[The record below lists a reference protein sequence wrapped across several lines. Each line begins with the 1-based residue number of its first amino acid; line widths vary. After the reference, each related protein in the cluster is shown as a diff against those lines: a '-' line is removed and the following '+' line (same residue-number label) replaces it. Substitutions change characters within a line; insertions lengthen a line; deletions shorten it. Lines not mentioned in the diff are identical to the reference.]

1 MKKSNAKFIQHSL
14 GLYHKLAD
22 EKASGTA
29 RTLVDALTETWF
41 NTGRHNRH
49 LNPFPL
55 ELCDTGK
62 WGLTRMQKS
71 RATEISGPGEAYCCE
86 PARSERALGDP
97 GLGGPLSIRSVT
109 WRRWCV
115 TPMKRCVTP
124 MLQCVTHMLRCVTPM
139 KRFPS

>member
-71 RATEISGPGEAYCCE
+71 RALKFLARVKLIAVNRRDLEEPWVTLAWVDRYPPERLHCE
-86 PARSERALGDP
+86 NAG
-97 GLGGPLSIRSVT
+97 
-109 WRRWCV
+109 
-115 TPMKRCVTP
+115 
-124 MLQCVTHMLRCVTPM
+124 
-139 KRFPS
+139 